1 LELLGKARIVAF
13 LEGVPMRKLGLA
25 VMLATSLTIG
35 ACVQTR
41 QFADVQF
48 TPPQGDY
55 KLLVLRPDVSV
66 GSLTTGGMVEP
77 RADWTEQA
85 RTNIIAA
92 IRAQQAQRGGKLQI
106 LERRSQ
112 LAEASEQEVADFE
125 RLFGAVGNS
134 IVLHKYLGDYLPTK
148 RGKGLEY
155 TLGEDAVR
163 LGQKTG
169 YDYALFLHAED
180 SVASGGRIALGVLG
194 VAGCFVGFCA
204 PNVGGASQLD
214 YAGLV
219 DLKTG
224 EVVWFNVVQTSS
236 QVPGIAFG
244 DLRTPEGAAQMAD
257 RLLGRMKPGLAIRR
271 AAEGGKQ

>member
-1 LELLGKARIVAF
+1 MRNWGIALALGAA
-13 LEGVPMRKLGLA
+13 VPM
-25 VMLATSLTIG
+25 S

-41 QFADVQF
+41 QYADVQF

-66 GSLTTGGMVEP
+66 GSLTTGGIVEP

-92 IRAQQAQRGGKLQI
+92 LQTQQSGRGGKLQI
-106 LERRSQ
+106 LERRNQ
-112 LAEASEQEVADFE
+112 LRGASEQEVADFE
-125 RLFGAVGNS
+125 RLFYAVGQS

-148 RGKGLEY
+148 RRQGLDW
-155 TLGEDAVR
+155 TLGEDAVS
-163 LGQKTG
+163 LGRKTG

-180 SVASGGRIALGVLG
+180 SVASRGRVVLGVLG
-194 VAGCFVGFCA
+194 LAGCFVGFCA
-204 PNVGGASQLD
+204 PNIGGATQLD

-224 EVVWFNVVQTSS
+224 EVVWFNVVRAGSE
-236 QVPGIAFG
+236 VPGIAFG
-244 DLRTPEGAAQMAD
+244 DLRSPEGAAQMVD
-257 RLLGRMKPGLAIRR
+257 RLLNRMKPGQAVRR
-271 AAEGGKQ
+271 AQAEKN